1 MKKTNIYVSNEISC
15 TTRIAIEFAKS
26 LKNNCVIYLNGDVGS
41 GKTLFKSKVANYFG
55 THTITSSSFSRI
67 QAHQGTPNF
76 IHCDLYRGNYSTNDF
91 LEELDS
97 HLLDPWLLFIEWP
110 NGILSIPNTSQYIV
124 NIVIIGLNVRRFSIE
139 QVI

>member
-15 TTRIAIEFAKS
+15 TTKIAIEFAKS
-26 LKNNCVIYLNGDVGS
+26 LKKNCVIYLNGDVGS
-41 GKTLFKSKVANYFG
+41 GKTLFTSKVANYFG

-67 QAHQGTPNF
+67 QAHQGSHNI
-76 IHCDLYRGNYSTNDF
+76 IHCDLYRGNYSTNEF

-97 HLLDPWLLFIEWP
+97 QLLEPWLLFIEWP

-124 NIVIIGLNVRRFSIE
+124 NIVIIGLNARRFSIE
-139 QVI
+139 QVT

>member
-15 TTRIAIEFAKS
+15 TTKMAIEFAKS
-26 LKNNCVIYLNGDVGS
+26 LKKNCVIYLNGDVGS
-41 GKTLFKSKVANYFG
+41 GKTLFTSKVANYFG

-67 QAHQGTPNF
+67 QAHQGTPNI
-76 IHCDLYRGNYSTNDF
+76 IHCDLYRGNYSTNEF

-97 HLLDPWLLFIEWP
+97 QLLEPWLLFIEWP

-139 QVI
+139 QVT

>member
-41 GKTLFKSKVANYFG
+41 GKTLFTSKVANYFG

-67 QAHQGTPNF
+67 QAHQGSPNI
-76 IHCDLYRGNYSTNDF
+76 IHCDLYRGNYSTNEF

-97 HLLDPWLLFIEWP
+97 QLLDPWLLFIEWP
-110 NGILSIPNTSQYIV
+110 NGILSIPNSSQYIV